1 MFNNPIFDYAGFN
14 NPLGSD
20 PYIVSLVN
28 TNDFEEEIS
37 LFNAQ
42 ENLTAENLGLPKGV
56 VSNAEWIFEMPTEQ
70 TFTCFEPLVGFNT
83 NTDFFLED
91 ENGNVLR
98 QFRVLSTIDSFKA
111 IVEAFDGVENAT
123 LYRFDT
129 IPPRILLNATADFAD
144 APFIQDARFVFFVTS
159 LQEATKGLQ
168 LVELRVANSTT
179 YPCLDRF
186 ALTATQTGFNN
197 NDSTNAS
204 SYAEILQTSNFAPFG
219 VDSLVLQ
226 SPKITALAENPFYV
240 TEKDANGNREQ
251 QQVTLLRSPYMRPN
265 QRVISN
271 LRKIDGATEISFTL
285 PKSTSATLF
294 IYDKYRM
301 MP

>member
-42 ENLTAENLGLPKGV
+42 ENLIKENLGLPQGV
-56 VSNAEWIFEMPTEQ
+56 TSNAEWIFEMPSEQ
-70 TFTCFEPLVGFNT
+70 TFTCFEPLVGFNN

-98 QFRVLSTIDSFKA
+98 QFRVTATIDSFKA
-111 IVEAFDGVENAT
+111 ITEAFNGITNEA
-123 LYRFDT
+123 LYRFDSV
-129 IPPRILLNATADFAD
+129 PPRIILNATSEFASF
-144 APFIQDARFVFFVTS
+144 PFVQDARFVFFVTS

-168 LVELRVANSTT
+168 LVELRAVNSTT

-186 ALTATQTGFNN
+186 ALTAIQTGFNN

-204 SYAEILQTSNFAPFG
+204 SYAEILQTTNFAPFG

-226 SPKITALAENPFYV
+226 SPKITKLAENPVYV